1 MKKQS
6 QNNTY
11 NALNQVAET
20 LIAAGLFQASTADIQ
35 KALSTVRT
43 LQKSLSDQETNR

>member
-6 QNNTY
+6 QNKTHS
-11 NALNQVAET
+11 ALNQVAET

-35 KALSTVRT
+35 KAMTTIRT
-43 LQKSLSDQETNR
+43 LQKVLSDQEANR